1 MEGRGRYFGA
11 RNFVM
16 GITGIVFTLLAGKL
30 ISQFISPLG
39 FQIAFGIAFVLG
51 ASSTLS
57 YFQIYENSSSPR
69 QSIKPLLSLKEFV
82 GDLRIHSQFTAIALT
97 AALWNFSINITG
109 PFFNVYLVQN
119 LKFSTAVVGFLAV
132 ISSISGLFVQNK
144 IGALADRLGPRRLQL
159 ISMGLIPLLP
169 LGWTLANQ
177 VWHIVLINLVGG
189 ILWGAFNLAQ
199 FYLLLNSMPKDQ
211 LPRFSALYQIIV
223 TLSLSLGALTGSFV
237 IKHWGFIAI
246 LLLSAL
252 LRWVA
257 VGFFARFVR
266 GTPISRLQTV

>member
-1 MEGRGRYFGA
+1 
-11 RNFVM
+11 
-16 GITGIVFTLLAGKL
+16 
-30 ISQFISPLG
+30 
-39 FQIAFGIAFVLG
+39 
-51 ASSTLS
+51 
-57 YFQIYENSSSPR
+57 
-69 QSIKPLLSLKEFV
+69 
-82 GDLRIHSQFTAIALT
+82 
-97 AALWNFSINITG
+97 
-109 PFFNVYLVQN
+109 VYLVQN